1 MHRVIRTVSVLALA
15 AMVFGLAL
23 GIAWP
28 PALRS
33 QGTAASGTPPV
44 AADMPPIATDAR
56 LAGDDRQTR
65 MVVDLSEKIEMRAF
79 TLADPYRVVID
90 LQRIEFRFPP
100 RTGERGRGVVK
111 TFRYGPVAAGG
122 SRIVIELTGPAR
134 VVKAFMLDAVDDQP
148 ARMVVDLTSV
158 DRDTFLRTAATGGA
172 AQSLPDQSGEVDS
185 NHRATD
191 LLPVVVLDPGH
202 GGVNTGTHAPS
213 GESEKTLVL
222 AFSTLLREKLEKTGK
237 YRVVM
242 TRADDTFLELGD
254 RVRLARQNQAQLMI
268 SIHCDALARGD
279 GDADGAT
286 VYVLSDRATDAEAQR
301 LADAEN
307 RADVIAGVD
316 LSAEPDIA
324 DILLDLAQRDTRLFS
339 GRFARDV
346 VSELRTAV
354 RLHKNPLKSAGFRVL
369 KAPDVPSVLIE
380 LGYVSNPG
388 DLKQLISETWRA
400 RAADAIAR
408 AVDSYFT
415 ARLAGAF
422 TAR

>member
-1 MHRVIRTVSVLALA
+1 
-15 AMVFGLAL
+15 
-23 GIAWP
+23 
-28 PALRS
+28 
-33 QGTAASGTPPV
+33 
-44 AADMPPIATDAR
+44 
-56 LAGDDRQTR
+56 
-65 MVVDLSEKIEMRAF
+65 
-79 TLADPYRVVID
+79 
-90 LQRIEFRFPP
+90 
-100 RTGERGRGVVK
+100 
-111 TFRYGPVAAGG
+111 
-122 SRIVIELTGPAR
+122 
-134 VVKAFMLDAVDDQP
+134 
-148 ARMVVDLTSV
+148 
-158 DRDTFLRTAATGGA
+158 
-172 AQSLPDQSGEVDS
+172 
-185 NHRATD
+185 
-191 LLPVVVLDPGH
+191 
-202 GGVNTGTHAPS
+202 
-213 GESEKTLVL
+213 
-222 AFSTLLREKLEKTGK
+222 
-237 YRVVM
+237 
-242 TRADDTFLELGD
+242 
-254 RVRLARQNQAQLMI
+254 MI

-324 DILLDLAQRDTRLFS
+324 DILIDLAQRDTRLFS

-415 ARLAGAF
+415 ARLAGAS